1 MSITIRQATPD
12 DATAI
17 YDMIYE
23 LAVYEKAPQE
33 VVTTPEEIRETLF
46 ASGSKTEALI
56 CEVAGKAVGYAV
68 FFTSYST
75 WLGRNGIYME
85 DLYVTPDYRGIG
97 AGKALLKTIAQYAV
111 QRQCGRLEWSVLD
124 WNQPAIDFLYA
135 TGATASTHNPEVNF
149 TDDTAAGGKDC
160 SFHHRMSQIT
170 LTFEAGSGVD
180 FNTIKP
186 TGYTLSGLV
195 LEGSFD
201 TTTGTAETDAN
212 AQTADLTME
221 LDGALTS
228 SVILFPQSTTSI
240 ELSVNYNG
248 QPYTATLTI
257 PEGALKAGN
266 NYTYTVTVRNKDLS
280 VSSATISD
288 WKRVNGGNVNADL

>member
-23 LAVYEKAPQE
+23 LAVYEKAPEE
-33 VVTTPEEIRETLF
+33 VVTTAEEIRETLF
-46 ASGSKTEALI
+46 ASSSKTEALI

-124 WNQPAIDFLYA
+124 WNQPAIDFYLSIGAQPQDEWVRYRL
-135 TGATASTHNPEVNF
+135 TGDALRAF
-149 TDDTAAGGKDC
+149 AGKAARQQVGARRRPAG
-160 SFHHRMSQIT
+160 R
-170 LTFEAGSGVD
+170 GSGFD
-180 FNTIKP
+180 RAILQLR
-186 TGYTLSGLV
+186 TGQRQTRARFGIAVLLKVIHKQLSQTLRL
-195 LEGSFD
+195 L
-201 TTTGTAETDAN
+201 
-212 AQTADLTME
+212 LP
-221 LDGALTS
+221 L
-228 SVILFPQSTTSI
+228 I
-240 ELSVNYNG
+240 
-248 QPYTATLTI
+248 
-257 PEGALKAGN
+257 
-266 NYTYTVTVRNKDLS
+266 R
-280 VSSATISD
+280 
-288 WKRVNGGNVNADL
+288 

>member
-124 WNQPAIDFLYA
+124 WNQPAIDFYLSIGAQPQDEWVRYRL
-135 TGATASTHNPEVNF
+135 TGDARRRP
-149 TDDTAAGGKDC
+149 AG
-160 SFHHRMSQIT
+160 R
-170 LTFEAGSGVD
+170 GSGFD
-180 FNTIKP
+180 RALLQLR
-186 TGYTLSGLV
+186 TGQRQTRARFGIAVLLEVIHKQLSQALGL
-195 LEGSFD
+195 LLPF
-201 TTTGTAETDAN
+201 
-212 AQTADLTME
+212 
-221 LDGALTS
+221 
-228 SVILFPQSTTSI
+228 I
-240 ELSVNYNG
+240 
-248 QPYTATLTI
+248 
-257 PEGALKAGN
+257 
-266 NYTYTVTVRNKDLS
+266 R
-280 VSSATISD
+280 
-288 WKRVNGGNVNADL
+288 